1 MATLRFSI
9 SAAHDSLRSAG
20 ARPARP
26 TVSWLSPLLALAL
39 LLGSAPPALRAAET
53 RGAPQATLAEQLESA
68 VAKLA
73 ERLPRLQGSIS
84 SLEQNGRA
92 ATLLFPADAAL
103 EPGQEFVISRQGPVQ
118 RHPVTNQ
125 PLGRFREL
133 LGVASITQRLPQ
145 LALAR
150 LFVSGSAQVAKGDE
164 VSVPERLT
172 ILLRPVQNATLRLL
186 NEHSFNALLANAV
199 EQHPRF
205 TVRSIEAGEEPS
217 QSAVLESLAFDRAY
231 QVLMQ
236 PLLRPDR
243 EDLRAELRLL
253 SVYSQRTMALVGV
266 PVLLKELEVSA
277 PLVAAAP
284 AAAGAAQP
292 ARPLEGAAAP
302 RVAPPSGTVGR
313 ATRALRNP
321 ELLFA
326 QGYTNTAPAAPQN
339 GSGAPLRSQTLRGDL
354 LAFDVGDL
362 DGDGIPELV
371 ASSNNQLF
379 VYRWQNG
386 QFQLSSSL
394 KGETQDT
401 YLSVDIADINGNGRA
416 EVFVT
421 NLHARATP
429 ATGFEN
435 EMRSFVLEMHNG
447 SLRRIWRKAPFFFRV
462 IKPPERPDGI
472 LLAQRLGQATPYD
485 GAITELVWNGRA
497 YARNPKFFI
506 PEGFQIYGFHYGD
519 LNGDS
524 TPEIIL
530 IGDDGYLRIFTPSGQ
545 LLFESSIDLGLNQY
559 MKIEMNPPQ
568 ASRYDQATS
577 SSSFQPLN
585 QAVAYPL
592 KYRLLL
598 ADIDGDGYAEIL
610 TLANPP
616 SGGVS
621 RFLANQTPTQG
632 GSLVAFGWTGASF
645 AKLWETRQ
653 KRELFYIDLA
663 LLDPKR
669 SGLPYALLLGVEKK
683 LVGRGASVLQVL
695 NFY

>member
-9 SAAHDSLRSAG
+9 IAAHAGPRPAG
-20 ARPARP
+20 ARRARP
-26 TVSWLSPLLALAL
+26 SVPWLTSLLALAL
-39 LLGSAPPALRAAET
+39 LLGLAAPAAQAAET
-53 RGAPQATLAEQLESA
+53 PAAPQSTLAARLEQA

-73 ERLPRLQGSIS
+73 EHLPRAQGTIAN
-84 SLEQNGRA
+84 LEQNGRA
-92 ATLLFPADAAL
+92 ATLLLPADAAL
-103 EPGQEFVISRQGPVQ
+103 EPGQEFVVSRQGPVQ

-150 LFVSGSAQVAKGDE
+150 LFVSGGAQIAKGDE
-164 VSVPERLT
+164 VSVPERFT
-172 ILLRPVQNATLRLL
+172 ILLRPVQNATPRLL
-186 NEHSFNALLANAV
+186 NERSFNALLANAV

-205 TVRSIEAGEEPS
+205 TVRSLEVGEEPS
-217 QSAVLESLAFDRAY
+217 QSTVLESLAFDRSY
-231 QVLMQ
+231 QVLLQ

-243 EDLRAELRLL
+243 EELRAELRLHSL
-253 SVYSQRTMALVGV
+253 YSQRTMALVGV
-266 PVLLKELEVSA
+266 PVPLKELEVSA

-284 AAAGAAQP
+284 AVGVAQP
-292 ARPLEGAAAP
+292 ARPLEGAATP
-302 RVAPPSGTVGR
+302 PSPSPSGTVGKP
-313 ATRALRNP
+313 TRALRNP

-326 QGYTNTAPAAPQN
+326 QGYTNNAPAAPQN
-339 GSGAPLRSQTLRGDL
+339 GSGAPLQSQTLRGDL

-362 DGDGIPELV
+362 DGDGVPELV

-421 NLHARATP
+421 NLHSRVTTT
-429 ATGFEN
+429 TGFEN

-462 IKPPERPDGI
+462 IKPPERPGGI
-472 LLAQRLGQATPYD
+472 LLAQRLGQGTPYE

-524 TPEIIL
+524 TPEIVL

-559 MKIEMNPPQ
+559 VKIEMNPPQ
-568 ASRYDQATS
+568 ASRFDQATS
-577 SSSFQPLN
+577 SSSFQPLS

-621 RFLANQTPTQG
+621 RFLANQNPTQG

-683 LVGRGASVLQVL
+683 LIGRGASVLQVL